1 MLLNN
6 LTIVKIQSK
15 LYCFTMFCSCQPLK
29 STWLHQ
35 SSGAWSRG
43 LWSWYV
49 GSGGLI
55 GAGGQDRMGGL
66 GPDPFHGYSRATLKV
81 PGLAQGE
88 QGQGSGGREDGRM
101 GPRRKTE

>member
-35 SSGAWSRG
+35 SSGAWSRV
-43 LWSWYV
+43 LWSVVCGGWGDD
-49 GSGGLI
+49 GSGRPGW
-55 GAGGQDRMGGL
+55 DRGI
-66 GPDPFHGYSRATLKV
+66 RAR
-81 PGLAQGE
+81 
-88 QGQGSGGREDGRM
+88 SIR
-101 GPRRKTE
+101 